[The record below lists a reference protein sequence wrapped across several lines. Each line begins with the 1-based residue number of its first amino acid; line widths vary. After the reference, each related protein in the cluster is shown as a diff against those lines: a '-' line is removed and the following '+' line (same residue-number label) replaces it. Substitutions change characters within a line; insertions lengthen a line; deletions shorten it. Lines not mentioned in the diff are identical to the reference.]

1 MTGSQPRRKS
11 IVLRILLLVFAVYS
25 IISLLNLQM
34 QLVELK
40 QELKS
45 STAVKEATE
54 LEIKEM
60 TRLLDSGTE
69 AELIEKAARERLGYV
84 YPEEQI
90 HIDLSGQ

>member
-1 MTGSQPRRKS
+1 MTGFKPRRKS
-11 IVLRILLLVFAVYS
+11 YILRILLLIFAVYS
-25 IISLLNLQM
+25 IISLVNLQT
-34 QLVELK
+34 QLIELK

-45 STAVKEATE
+45 NTAIKEATE

>member
-1 MTGSQPRRKS
+1 MTGSTPHRKS
-11 IVLRILLLVFAVYS
+11 FVLRILLLVFAIYS

-45 STAVKEATE
+45 NTAIKEATE